1 MITIMLTTSLS
12 LFALSIAIALYRII
26 RGPSM
31 PDRAVGLDMI
41 AVNLVS
47 GIAVFSILLQTKV
60 FLDVILILGI
70 LAWIGTIAF
79 TKFIERGSIVEYKRD
94 R

>member
-1 MITIMLTTSLS
+1 MIDMMLITSLS
-12 LFALSIAIALYRII
+12 LFAVSIAIALYRII

-41 AVNLVS
+41 GVNLVS

-79 TKFIERGSIVEYKRD
+79 SKFIERGIIVEYKRD